1 VYPGY
6 RVTRVFHAIRVSRK
20 KKRIS
25 GQTWSA
31 ATTETTE
38 AKSAAK
44 ERDMLGVDKIR
55 RPAAARTHPLANALM
70 LVLGAGLVYI
80 AASRAAA
87 ENATAL
93 KPEIDALHARL
104 EEIARQQQRAD
115 ETGKAVREAA
125 RGISSLNEK
134 VVASTGQLAAL
145 VLSESD
151 HFATAWEAIAATE
164 RAVNASGASVVAIS
178 AATARVEERLVA
190 LTSDTSS
197 LLVELRA
204 ARQELAALRSEAAA
218 ARRTPAIATA
228 STAGE
233 EPQHSA
239 VASDPAAE
247 APEPA
252 AVATEPP
259 PAVAEPAAAA
269 ERVAAEPVVAEPVA
283 SALVST
289 TALPA
294 VGGAAEVAP
303 APVSSVSEPGSVS
316 VAEPGSLADAAS
328 SADVNPADGVSFAAA
343 GSDDVDLAEGGVS
356 AAVGAA
362 GAVGT
367 SEAGHSAA

>member
-1 VYPGY
+1 
-6 RVTRVFHAIRVSRK
+6 
-20 KKRIS
+20 
-25 GQTWSA
+25 
-31 ATTETTE
+31 
-38 AKSAAK
+38 
-44 ERDMLGVDKIR
+44 MLGVDKVR
-55 RPAAARTHPLANALM
+55 RPAAARTHPLANAFM
-70 LVLGAGLVYI
+70 LVLGAGIVYI

-115 ETGKAVREAA
+115 ETGQREAA

-178 AATARVEERLVA
+178 AATARAEERLVA

-239 VASDPAAE
+239 VASEPAAE
-247 APEPA
+247 APGPA

-259 PAVAEPAAAA
+259 PAVAEPAVAAERVAA
-269 ERVAAEPVVAEPVA
+269 ERVAAEPVVAEAEA

-316 VAEPGSLADAAS
+316 VAEPGSVSVAELGSVSVAEPGSLADAAS

-343 GSDDVDLAEGGVS
+343 GSDDVDLAEDGVS
-356 AAVGAA
+356 AAAGVA

-367 SEAGHSAA
+367 SEAEEAEHGAA

>member
-1 VYPGY
+1 
-6 RVTRVFHAIRVSRK
+6 
-20 KKRIS
+20 
-25 GQTWSA
+25 
-31 ATTETTE
+31 
-38 AKSAAK
+38 
-44 ERDMLGVDKIR
+44 MLGVDKIR

-115 ETGKAVREAA
+115 ETGKREAA

-151 HFATAWEAIAATE
+151 HFVTAWEAIAATE

-178 AATARVEERLVA
+178 AATARAEERLVA
-190 LTSDTSS
+190 LASDTSS

-218 ARRTPAIATA
+218 ARPTPAIATA

-239 VASDPAAE
+239 VASEPAAE

-252 AVATEPP
+252 AVATDPP

-269 ERVAAEPVVAEPVA
+269 ERVAAEPVAAEPVVAEPVA

-343 GSDDVDLAEGGVS
+343 GSDDVDLAEDG
-356 AAVGAA
+356 
-362 GAVGT
+362 
-367 SEAGHSAA
+367 GHSAA